1 MKFVPVYAAVLAILF
16 VYLAIRTIR
25 TRQRLRIS
33 LGDSGDAAMLRAIRV
48 HANFAEYVPFA
59 ILLAAFVE
67 IEGTRSW
74 VVHALCGA
82 LLVGRVLHALA
93 IGGPRM
99 VFPLRVTG
107 MVLTFSSLLGSA
119 AILLYHAM
127 K

>member
-1 MKFVPVYAAVLAILF
+1 MKIVPVYAAVLAILF
-16 VYLAIRTIR
+16 VYFAIRTIR

-67 IEGTRSW
+67 IEGTRPY
-74 VVHALCGA
+74 VVHALCA
-82 LLVGRVLHALA
+82 TLLLGRLLHAAA

-99 VFPLRVTG
+99 IFPLRVSG
-107 MVLTFSSLLGSA
+107 MVLTFTSLLGSA
-119 AILLYHAM
+119 AILLYHAL